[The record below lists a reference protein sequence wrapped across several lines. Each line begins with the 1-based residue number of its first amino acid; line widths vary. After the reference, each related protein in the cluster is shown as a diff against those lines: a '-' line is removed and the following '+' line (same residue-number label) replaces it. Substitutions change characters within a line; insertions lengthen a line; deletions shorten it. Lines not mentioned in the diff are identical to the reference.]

1 MPVYRVQV
9 FYQLGLAG
17 KWTNVYHVQAAGIAD
32 AAGDF
37 DAAATAP
44 LLQILDPQATLVK
57 YLISDLVGTQFV
69 TVTKGLNGTS
79 TAAGDTLPLFNSVKV
94 LITAGAF
101 GRPDYK
107 FYKGFITESIQ
118 TNGILTPGSMGYVDT
133 AVQTMINDMITAGS
147 PLVSENGNAWGQA
160 SVQAAVQM
168 RQMHRRRKKK
178 ALVVVG
184 PV

>member
-1 MPVYRVQV
+1 MTVFRVQV

-17 KWTNVYHVQAAGIAD
+17 KWSNVYHVDAAGIAD
-32 AAGDF
+32 AIADF

-44 LLQILDPQATLVK
+44 LLSLLDSQATLVK
-57 YLISDLVGTQFV
+57 YLVSDLAGTQFS
-69 TVTKGLNGTS
+69 TVPKGLNGTS
-79 TAAGDTLPLFNSVKV
+79 TASGDLLPLFNSVKV
-94 LITAGAF
+94 LVTAGAF

-107 FYKGFITESIQ
+107 FYKGFVTESIQ
-118 TNGILTPGSMGYVDT
+118 TNGILTAGSMGYVDT

-147 PLVSENGNAWGQA
+147 PLVSENGTGWGTA